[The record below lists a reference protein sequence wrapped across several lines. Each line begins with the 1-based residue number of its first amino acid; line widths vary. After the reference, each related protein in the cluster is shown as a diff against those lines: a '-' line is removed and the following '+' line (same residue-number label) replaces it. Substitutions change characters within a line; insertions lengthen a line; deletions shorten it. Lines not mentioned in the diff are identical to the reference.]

1 MRMLIAAASL
11 ILAGCLTALAEAP
24 ACGPAKEKALSQARE
39 VAQEIKGEVITID
52 DAELAQRT
60 ADMMF
65 DALGKPSLPVASM
78 IVLKA
83 PGGVALAAL
92 FGADG
97 CFLVGIRLPSAV
109 LIEMIGRSA

>member
-1 MRMLIAAASL
+1 MRMMIAAAAMT
-11 ILAGCLTALAEAP
+11 LAGFLPAFADEP
-24 ACGPAKEKALSQARE
+24 ACGQAKDKALAQARE
-39 VAQEIKGEVITID
+39 VAQEIKGEVVTID
-52 DAELAQRT
+52 DAVLAQRT

-65 DALGKPSLPVASM
+65 DALGKPPQPVASM

-92 FGADG
+92 FGPDG
-97 CFLVGIRLPSAV
+97 CFVVGVRVPLAM

>member
-1 MRMLIAAASL
+1 MRMLIAATAMT
-11 ILAGCLTALAEAP
+11 LAGCLPALAEDMS
-24 ACGPAKEKALSQARE
+24 CREAKGRALEQAHE
-39 VAQEIKGEVITID
+39 VAQQIKGEVVSIE

-65 DALGKPSLPVASM
+65 DALGKPSQPVASM

-92 FGADG
+92 FGPGG
-97 CFLVGIRLPSAV
+97 CFVVGVRLPAAV